1 MNLTIYQG
9 ESRSLD
15 YVITDGDGEPVDL
28 TFYAPEWR
36 LTGRTDETPLITKTL
51 SAGITYTDAAL
62 GLLTVELAP
71 DDTELAPGLYRREL
85 RLSSGSTQRHTAD
98 FGGIVISDSIFI
110 GNSI

>member
-15 YVITDGDGEPVDL
+15 YVITDDQGEPVDL

-36 LTGRTDETPLITKTL
+36 LASRTDETPLVTKTL
-51 SAGITYTDAAL
+51 GAGITYTDASQ
-62 GLLTVELAP
+62 GMLTVELTP
-71 DDTELAPGLYRREL
+71 EDTELTPGLYRREL

-98 FGGIVISDSIFI
+98 FGGIQITDSLFI
-110 GNSI
+110 A